1 MFTYQQLDFIA
12 DSYIPVLFFI
22 SLFIFA
28 VDIFRNGFKKHCLQ
42 LGSVVLSVLIVYLVM
57 AVDNRFEIWPKF
69 DLDYSTHT
77 ALALVFV
84 IFLSSRGT
92 LALTLSVLSFVL
104 YIALMIYQKYHT
116 FDDIFS
122 TALFLAPIFCLLIFS
137 EVIRKRSSK
146 KLHLQ

>member
-1 MFTYQQLDFIA
+1 MFTYQRLDFIA

-104 YIALMIYQKYHT
+104 YIALMRLFAFKGVEKIWPAGKGVGDLRKCKLSHQQKLSPRREQSY
-116 FDDIFS
+116 
-122 TALFLAPIFCLLIFS
+122 LF
-137 EVIRKRSSK
+137 
-146 KLHLQ
+146 